1 MAIGERIR
9 AIVATVQRWKPVRVY
24 QHFAARR
31 GPILAA
37 GLSYQALFSVFAAL
51 WAVFSAAGI
60 VIGANEDLRDALLDV
75 IGTSVPGLIDRGDGG
90 AIDPRD
96 LFSASALGWAG
107 AFATLVSLVTA
118 IAWLGSAR
126 DAVRDIADLAAPPT
140 NFLLLKLKDLGLA
153 VAFGLALLVSA
164 ALSLGSTTLLAWVL
178 DGVGIDDDS
187 VLATVSARALG
198 LLLAFVLD
206 VAVLAALYRILAGV
220 PIPARPLWQGA
231 ILGALALGVLKVLGS
246 ALLGGAT
253 SNPLIGAFAV
263 VVGLLIWFNFV
274 CQVIL
279 IGAAW
284 VVVSATDQGVPL
296 DPVGDRERRQ
306 AEARLRLEI
315 EEQVRAEYEAS
326 LPRAV
331 RWLAR
336 RRRRT

>member
-9 AIVATVQRWKPVRVY
+9 GIVAAIQKWKPVRVF

-90 AIDPRD
+90 AIDPAD

-107 AFATLVSLVTA
+107 AFAIVVSLVTA

-140 NFLLLKLKDLGLA
+140 NFFLLKLKDLGLA
-153 VAFGLALLVSA
+153 VAFGLALVISA
-164 ALSLGSTTLLAWVL
+164 ALSLGSTSLLAWVL
-178 DGVGIDDDS
+178 DSVGIDEDS
-187 VLATVSARALG
+187 VLATISARALG

-206 VAVLAALYRILAGV
+206 VAVLAALYRVLAGV
-220 PIPARPLWQGA
+220 PIPPKPLWQGA
-231 ILGALALGVLKVLGS
+231 ILGAVALGVLKTLGS